1 MNKAINSIPSGRS
14 AELLDHNMVSAGT
27 GVLSITELIYAN
39 PMMFVGILTAI
50 LLILVTVVL
59 WVNRVRVKAAVMQS
73 ELKRLRRRAGRRAS
87 SSPA

>member
-1 MNKAINSIPSGRS
+1 MPSDRS
-14 AELLDHNMVSAGT
+14 AELLDRQYGFRST

-59 WVNRVRVKAAVMQS
+59 WVNRIRVKAAVMQS
-73 ELKRLRRRAGRRAS
+73 DLKRLRRE
-87 SSPA
+87 